1 MNTLK
6 LFSAALL
13 LPSLLLGTHIAH
25 AAEAKVQWQDF
36 KTYRDVTP
44 ANQTRKSF
52 HQHVAKSL
60 EKHIAKQAK
69 KLPKDQTLKLTV
81 TDVDLAGDVDF
92 GMQEV
97 RVVKSIFYPRIKF
110 DYQVLDKQG
119 NPLSQG
125 KADLKDMRFLDRIG
139 STRSESFKHE
149 KRLITDWIDDE
160 LLPQLTPLAVN

>member
-6 LFSAALL
+6 LFSAILL

-36 KTYRDVTP
+36 KTYRDVMP

-52 HQHVAKSL
+52 HQQVAKSL

-69 KLPKDQTLKLTV
+69 KLPQDQTLKLTV
-81 TDVDLAGDVDF
+81 TDVDLAGDVNF

-97 RVVKSIFYPRIKF
+97 RVVRSIFYPRIKL

-119 NPLSQG
+119 NTISQG

-139 STRSESFKHE
+139 TARSESFKHE

-160 LLPQLTPLAVN
+160 LLPQLTLLASK